1 MKKWMIPAVLMVLAV
16 FAVACGGEN
25 EKEAKEDLRVALVI
39 TGTIND
45 NGWCQ
50 IGYEGLKEIEK
61 EYGAEVAYNENTQVA
76 QYNQIIRTYAKDGY
90 NVILAHGM
98 EFKDAVEEVAADYP
112 DVQFFIS
119 SSDRTADVT
128 NGENISGILA
138 DGVQQGFLQGVTA
151 GYIAQNQGS
160 KTVGAVG
167 GLQIP
172 AIKTTLEGF
181 EAGVHYVDP
190 SIKVLSAYTGS
201 FDDINKLKE
210 QAITFINQGATIIMS
225 TANAATKGG
234 FEATKDKGGVS
245 IGANAAS
252 LMGTYKDNLA
262 FSANVS
268 MVKAMATVVGYLVE
282 GDFKAD
288 NYISGVAEDVVTIT
302 YSETHPEMAK
312 VKDKVEAIYKD
323 VKSGKIDVTKI
334 YNEAFPK

>member
-1 MKKWMIPAVLMVLAV
+1 M
-16 FAVACGGEN
+16 
-25 EKEAKEDLRVALVI
+25 
-39 TGTIND
+39 
-45 NGWCQ
+45 
-50 IGYEGLKEIEK
+50 
-61 EYGAEVAYNENTQVA
+61 A

-128 NGENISGILA
+128 NGKNISGILA

-172 AIKTTLEGF
+172 AIKTTIEGF

-190 SIKVLSAYTGS
+190 TINVLSAYTGS

-245 IGANAAS
+245 IGANATS

-288 NYISGVAEDVVTIT
+288 NYISGVAEEVVTIT